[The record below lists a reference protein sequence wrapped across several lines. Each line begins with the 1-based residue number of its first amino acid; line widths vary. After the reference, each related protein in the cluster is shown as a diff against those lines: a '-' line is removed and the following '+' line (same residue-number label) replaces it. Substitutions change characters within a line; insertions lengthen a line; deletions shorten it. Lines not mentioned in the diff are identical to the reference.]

1 MVVCLSVM
9 DTMVVS
15 MVYLTSRP
23 TTAVKDSPHSSPW
36 PIYRGEAWEGF
47 FFLIDKIKCKSQKVN
62 KHIKVHTLRYCNA
75 LKAFCTLY
83 EKIEGT
89 VLWKCFSPFCY
100 SNLSVQLCQHTAKSK
115 NMIKKATPPKLLCSK
130 LLTFGVISPSPEIQS
145 VITIPVAQALKAQLC
160 GQTLTQRGL
169 DTDSN
174 YRVKVFLEI
183 FTILFICCSQKTLII

>member
-9 DTMVVS
+9 DIMVVS
-15 MVYLTSRP
+15 MVYLASRP
-23 TTAVKDSPHSSPW
+23 TTAVKNSPHSSPR
-36 PIYRGEAWEGF
+36 PICRGEEWEGF
-47 FFLIDKIKCKSQKVN
+47 FLNWWDKMKIAESEQT
-62 KHIKVHTLRYCNA
+62 HEGSYIRYRNA

-89 VLWKCFSPFCY
+89 VLWMCFSPFCY

-130 LLTFGVISPSPEIQS
+130 LLTFGVISPSPEMQS
-145 VITIPVAQALKAQLC
+145 AVTIPVAQALKAQLC
-160 GQTLTQRGL
+160 AQTLTQRGL

-174 YRVKVFLEI
+174 YRVKAFLEI
-183 FTILFICCSQKTLII
+183 LPYCLFVAARKH